1 MKIKKGDTVKVIKG
15 KYSGKTARVLKAYP
29 KDSRLLVEGV
39 NMVKKQLR
47 PTQDNPQGGI
57 NEMESSIHIS
67 NVKLFIND
75 KATRVGY
82 KILEDGK
89 KVRFSKQTG
98 EVID

>member
-1 MKIKKGDTVKVIKG
+1 
-15 KYSGKTARVLKAYP
+15 
-29 KDSRLLVEGV
+29 
-39 NMVKKQLR
+39 
-47 PTQDNPQGGI
+47 
-57 NEMESSIHIS
+57 MESSIHIS

-75 KATRVGY
+75 KVTRVGY